1 MGYAELADIL
11 GIEEPRDEA
20 DLVELT
26 RKGLSADVA
35 QAIADKLDISVNEL
49 SQFIHVSSRTLKRHK
64 GEILDTGLSDRLMTV
79 GRVFA
84 RTVEVFKT
92 EERATRWLKSR
103 ILALGNARP
112 LDLLDTSTGAG
123 MVISILGRIEHG
135 VYS

>member
-1 MGYAELADIL
+1 MGYAELANIL

-79 GRVFA
+79 GRVYA
-84 RTVEVFKT
+84 RAVEVFKT

-112 LDLLDTSTGAG
+112 LDLLDTSAGAG